1 MLLDDQRKILFFD
14 EPTAHLDIE
23 TEYDLKQ
30 TMAPILSSHLVFF
43 ATHRLHWLDQMDYVL
58 VMRHGKIVEQGEPKQ
73 LLADGRSQLNQ
84 LRHDLGSV

>member
-1 MLLDDQRKILFFD
+1 
-14 EPTAHLDIE
+14 
-23 TEYDLKQ
+23 
-30 TMAPILSSHLVFF
+30 
-43 ATHRLHWLDQMDYVL
+43 MDYVL